1 MPRGGYLHRL
11 LFLIA
16 IVFFAS
22 IEYAGETTR
31 GCIKLFTYVASIL
44 LHTSALKVKWQKF
57 ERMLKE
63 VAS

>member
-22 IEYAGETTR
+22 IEYAGEKTR
-31 GCIKLFTYVASIL
+31 EGALSCLHMWQAS
-44 LHTSALKVKWQKF
+44 SY
-57 ERMLKE
+57 ML
-63 VAS
+63 VH